1 MRNLLERDVTICPH
15 IWDVLLNMTTPNF
28 KTSECRCKCRT
39 FARRSGRE
47 RCSGLRLDGVVRK
60 RVCALFWRVSPQ
72 CHSVHVRSLLRGLC
86 DARRQA
92 RSSALLRTLR
102 VTVSICDGP
111 TVNAELRPWES
122 RPLARLRPV

>member
-1 MRNLLERDVTICPH
+1 MKDLLEHDVASTPQL
-15 IWDVLLNMTTPNF
+15 WRVLLSIAAPNF
-28 KTSECRCKCRT
+28 ITSESGREMRL
-39 FARRSGRE
+39 FVRRSGRE
-47 RCSGLRLDGVVRK
+47 SGSGLPLDSVVRK
-60 RVCALFWRVSPQ
+60 QGCALFWRVSPR

-111 TVNAELRPWES
+111 SLNAELRPWES
-122 RPLARLRPV
+122 RPLAWLRPV